1 MEDGM
6 ADLNDQP
13 DLKDQSTWKVPF
25 TEKDLAEDIDVGN
38 RIKTQK
44 TQLPGSFIN
53 VITIS
58 CRNFQFAKPITIA
71 QDREGLKE
79 RIKSYQVLHQHRFPE
94 KSRAIAHY

>member
-1 MEDGM
+1 MKSSF
-6 ADLNDQP
+6 P
-13 DLKDQSTWKVPF
+13 
-25 TEKDLAEDIDVGN
+25 EKHLAEDVDIRN

-44 TQLPGSFIN
+44 TQPPSSFIN

-58 CRNFQFAKPITIA
+58 GRNFQFAKPITIA

-94 KSRAIAHY
+94 KSHAIAPYY